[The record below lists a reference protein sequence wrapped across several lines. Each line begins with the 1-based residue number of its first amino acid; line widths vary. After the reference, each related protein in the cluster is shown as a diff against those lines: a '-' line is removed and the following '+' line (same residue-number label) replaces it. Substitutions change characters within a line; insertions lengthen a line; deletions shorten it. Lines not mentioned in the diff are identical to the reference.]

1 MSTQRGDD
9 FSDFA
14 KVERDLAFL
23 LGCFVEVLTEI
34 GEPALAARLPW
45 QQVDRG
51 EPLPPRAAQAYSVA
65 FQLLNHAEENAAAQ
79 QRRVNETQHG
89 FTHEPGLWGH
99 TLRQLVD
106 LGLGAEEIAAAL
118 PSIRIEP
125 VLTAHPTEAKRA
137 TVLEQHRELYLFQ
150 VKREN
155 QMWTPSERQAIRDEI
170 KVALERLWR
179 TGEIFLD
186 KADVAS
192 EVRNVVHYL
201 TNVFPTVLPLLDH
214 RLRQAWRHMGW
225 NAALLGGPSATPRV
239 VFGTWVGGDRDGH
252 PLVTAAVTRNTLAT
266 LRRAALDLLRREL
279 TRLAARLSLSDRL
292 QAPPPDLIAATGA
305 MAEHLGAIGRAAVA
319 RNPNEPWRQ
328 FVNLMLCR
336 LPQSER
342 GDGSPPAKPAEAHYQ
357 RAAELE
363 DDLAQLHAALVAVG
377 AGRLAAADARPVLL
391 VARCLG
397 FHLAALDV
405 RQNSTFHDLAV
416 GQLLRAAGAPDCEFA
431 DWEESRRLEFL
442 AAELRSPRPF
452 THPDTRAGPQAD
464 AVLTCY
470 RELVRHLRAYG
481 PDGVGSLIVS
491 MTRSLS
497 DLLVVYL
504 LAREAGLAVAT
515 PDGLVCRL
523 PVVPLF
529 ETIEDLQRAPDLLRR
544 FLAHPITC
552 RSIARSGGGGQPVQ
566 QVMLGYSDSN
576 KDGGIWASQWHLQRA
591 QAALAAVGAEAG
603 VRLRFF
609 HGRGGTISRGAGPT
623 DRFIASLPHDSLSGD
638 LRITEQGEVIAQKY
652 ANLISATY
660 NLELLLA
667 GVAAATLR
675 HAHQTPRP
683 HPLEPLM
690 DRCAEASRAAYTD
703 LLHADGFL
711 AFYRQAT
718 PIDVIEASKIGSRP
732 SRRSGQASLA
742 DLRAIPWVFSWSQ
755 ARFYL
760 SGWYGVGTALEQLLA
775 DDPAAFTALQEATA
789 HWAPLRY
796 LITNVSTSVLTADP
810 DVMRAY
816 AALVDDDAL
825 RERILGRIL
834 AEHARTDA
842 LLARLLGSPLRQRR
856 PRITR
861 AIDLRH
867 EALRALHREQIA
879 LLRQWREAQRAGAD
893 TDELLT
899 RLLLTLNAIAGGLRT
914 TG

>member
-1 MSTQRGDD
+1 MSTQRGDELT
-9 FSDFA
+9 DFA
-14 KVERDLAFL
+14 KVERDLGFL
-23 LGCFVEVLTEI
+23 LGCFVEVLTEM
-34 GEPALAARLPW
+34 GEAALAERLPW
-45 QQVDRG
+45 QHADRDA
-51 EPLPPRAAQAYSVA
+51 PLPPRAAQAYSVA

-79 QRRVNETQHG
+79 QRRVDETQHG

-99 TLRQLVD
+99 TLRQLAE

-118 PSIRIEP
+118 PAIRVEP

-137 TVLEQHRELYLFQ
+137 TVLEHHRALYLLQ

-170 KVALERLWR
+170 KVVLERLWR

-186 KADVAS
+186 KADVAA

-201 TNVFPTVLPLLDH
+201 TAVFPAVLPLLDQ

-225 NAALLGGPSATPRV
+225 NAALLGGPRATPRLA
-239 VFGTWVGGDRDGH
+239 FGTWVGGDRDGH
-252 PLVTAAVTRNTLAT
+252 PLVTAAVTSETLAT
-266 LRRAALDLLRREL
+266 LRGAALDLMRREL
-279 TRLAARLSLSDRL
+279 SGLAARLSLSDYL
-292 QAPPPDLIAATGA
+292 QAPPPGLTAA
-305 MAEHLGAIGRAAVA
+305 AEMLVERLGAVGRAAVA

-328 FVNLMLCR
+328 LVNLMLCR
-336 LPQSER
+336 LPPLDAIA
-342 GDGSPPAKPAEAHYQ
+342 GDMHYQ

-363 DDLAQLHAALVAVG
+363 ADLARLHAALVAGG
-377 AGRLAAADARPVLL
+377 AGRLAAADVRPVLL
-391 VARCLG
+391 VVRSLG

-405 RQNSTFHDLAV
+405 RQNSRFHDLAI
-416 GQLLRAAGAPDCEFA
+416 GQLLRAAGAPDDDFA
-431 DWEESRRLEFL
+431 DWDETRRLDFL
-442 AAELRSPRPF
+442 ATELGSPRPF
-452 THPDTRAGPQAD
+452 THPDTSAGPEAD
-464 AVLTCY
+464 AVLACY
-470 RELVRHLRAYG
+470 RALVGHQRAHG
-481 PDGVGSLIVS
+481 PDGLGVLIVS

-497 DLLVVYL
+497 DLLAVYL

-515 PDGLVCRL
+515 PDGLVCQL

-529 ETIEDLQRAPDLLRR
+529 ETIEDLQHAPDILRR
-544 FLAHPITC
+544 FLAHPITR
-552 RSIARSGGGGQPVQ
+552 RSIAPRDAGGMPQQ

-591 QAALAAVGAEAG
+591 QAALAAVAAEAG
-603 VRLRFF
+603 VRLQFF

-623 DRFIASLPHDSLSGD
+623 DRFIAALPHGSLSGD

-667 GVAAATLR
+667 GVGAATLR
-675 HAHQTPRP
+675 HGHQPPQP
-683 HPLEPLM
+683 HALEGLM
-690 DRCAEASRAAYTD
+690 DRCADTSRAAYTA
-703 LLHADGFL
+703 LLHAGGFL
-711 AFYRQAT
+711 TFYRQAT

-732 SRRSGQASLA
+732 SRRSGEPSLA

-760 SGWYGVGTALEQLLA
+760 SGWYGVGSALAQLLA
-775 DDPAAFTALQEATA
+775 DDPAAFAALQAASA

-810 DVMRAY
+810 DIMRAY
-816 AALVDDDAL
+816 AALVDDAAV
-825 RERILGRIL
+825 REAILGRIL
-834 AEHARTDA
+834 AEHARTET
-842 LLARLLGSPLRQRR
+842 LLERLLGGPLRQRR

-861 AIDLRH
+861 AIALRH
-867 EALRALHREQIA
+867 TALRALHREQIA
-879 LLRQWREAQRAGAD
+879 LLRDWRAAQRDGAAGA
-893 TDELLT
+893 DELLT